1 MLTGSSD
8 ISEGQ
13 ASVFGVDLFNEME
26 KVRSFMGVCPQH
38 DALFELLTPK
48 ENLEIFSQFRDYRV

>member
-48 ENLEIFSQFRDYRV
+48 ENLEIFS